1 MSVFDPHSPYTN
13 YPEEYRDLLD
23 IRALP
28 GIHAPDDPFDHRTIA
43 HRLRANKKNLP
54 DLLESRIGY
63 HAAVPLIDKQVGRVL
78 KALDDNTL
86 VIFTRDHGDML
97 GDRGLTVKG
106 AFMYDACTCIPM
118 IIRISGQTDGQRI
131 NTPCQLHDLATT
143 TLALAEYE
151 KN

>member
-86 VIFTRDHGDML
+86 GITAICWEIAV
-97 GDRGLTVKG
+97 
-106 AFMYDACTCIPM
+106 
-118 IIRISGQTDGQRI
+118 
-131 NTPCQLHDLATT
+131 
-143 TLALAEYE
+143 
-151 KN
+151 